1 MENWSEWKAFTAKTA
16 ELCWTVS
23 EQWALYSHIH
33 EHKHRIIHVDGS
45 VVSPFKYWIDRD
57 EWMEQ
62 MRWIWIKMQQT
73 MRNIFTEHIERE
85 SAGSKRCKWNTK
97 KRGRKINKQTDEKQ
111 ETHKLCVQSLSH
123 ARVEKAHK
131 FISLTRYFHA
141 IPFIFRTNRI
151 VNCKLWKCCHN
162 TTQRWWMAGKR
173 CAVLCCDS
181 FVLAKYPGMQ
191 NTRSTNA
198 IQARLWW
205 FFFSFHSK
213 H

>member
-1 MENWSEWKAFTAKTA
+1 MDMNQDAANNAKHFYRT
-16 ELCWTVS
+16 
-23 EQWALYSHIH
+23 H
-33 EHKHRIIHVDGS
+33 
-45 VVSPFKYWIDRD
+45 
-57 EWMEQ
+57 
-62 MRWIWIKMQQT
+62 
-73 MRNIFTEHIERE
+73 RE
-85 SAGSKRCKWNTK
+85 SAGSKRCEWNTK

-173 CAVLCCDS
+173 WAVLCS
-181 FVLAKYPGMQ
+181 VVTLSSWQ
-191 NTRSTNA
+191 S
-198 IQARLWW
+198 IQGCRIQGRRMP
-205 FFFSFHSK
+205 SK
-213 H
+213 HDCDGSSSLFIQNIKFIIIFTVCENCENIN